1 MEHLE
6 AWTPTR
12 REVFG
17 AAAGAAL
24 ALTGIGHRA
33 TLSRRPAAGPVA
45 LWAADRAG
53 HAVYGL
59 DADGLVVLRCPV
71 VAPVDVIAEVGGTC
85 VVVSAPEGRSA
96 GIRTC
101 CRVTGDETLPA
112 PLFAAAPR
120 MTPSQAWGSIVGQNA
135 LPIVGATQPT
145 SEAGTTSVW
154 ILRSAERDGCRLE
167 RWVLPRTR
175 HRAPSE
181 ASRWVRA
188 FLLTFPWSARALAG
202 TRSGVWLVGARVP
215 EVRFVTSTGRVVI
228 SRRLDDLDGS
238 DAAIAAHR
246 ESGGGVWIA
255 ACGALA
261 RLDRTGRRLP
271 GQGGFAHLVAL
282 ASARAGR
289 C

>member
-1 MEHLE
+1 MEHFE

-24 ALTGIGHRA
+24 ALAGIGHRA
-33 TLSRRPAAGPVA
+33 ALSRRPAAGPVA
-45 LWAADRAG
+45 LWAADRAA

-71 VAPVDVIAEVGGTC
+71 VAPVDVSAEVGGTC
-85 VVVSAPEGRSA
+85 MVISASDARSA
-96 GIRTC
+96 GVRTC
-101 CRVTGDETLPA
+101 RRIAADGAHPA
-112 PLFAAAPR
+112 PLSAVAPR
-120 MTPSQAWGSIVGQNA
+120 IAPSQAWASIVGHGA
-135 LPIVGATQPT
+135 LPIVDATQPT
-145 SEAGTTSVW
+145 SGGGTTYVW
-154 ILRSAERDGCRLE
+154 ILRSAERDACRLE
-167 RWVLPRTR
+167 RWVLPRIR
-175 HRAPSE
+175 QRASPE
-181 ASRWVRA
+181 ANRWVRA

-202 TRSGVWLVGARVP
+202 TRSGVWLIGARLP

-238 DAAIAAHR
+238 DAAIAAHP

-261 RLDRTGRRLP
+261 RLDRTGRRMP

-282 ASARAGR
+282 ASARAAR
-289 C
+289 P